1 MLIKMTVL
9 FKVGRLENLIMRTKE
24 IISLRDQVTV
34 IMGFLEAVE
43 TATLKMSPRY

>member
-1 MLIKMTVL
+1 MIVL
-9 FKVGRLENLIMRTKE
+9 FKAGRQENLIMRTKE
-24 IISLRDQVTV
+24 IISLRDQLTV